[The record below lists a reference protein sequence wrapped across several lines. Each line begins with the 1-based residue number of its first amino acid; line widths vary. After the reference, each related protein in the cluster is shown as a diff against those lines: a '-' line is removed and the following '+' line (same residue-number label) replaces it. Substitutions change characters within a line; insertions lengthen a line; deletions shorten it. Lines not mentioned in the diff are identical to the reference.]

1 MPEIDLFRSH
11 VELPK
16 LLPLTVINPI
26 KISYSKGQ
34 AFKAC
39 ERKFEYA
46 HIELHVNDP
55 KKPGLM
61 PKKKAPALARGSFGH
76 AVMEHAMNE
85 LMPQSFPYS
94 QEACVLAANN
104 AIVWGMSQ
112 PDSNFMPDIM
122 KQIMHFMANVFPVN
136 GWRILAVEQEYML
149 PVGRDEVSGRDI
161 VYPFTV
167 DLVIEINGLIYIV
180 DYKFAADAYS
190 PARIDI
196 EPQIPGYIGA
206 MRALGIPVANGW
218 YVFMRTRKMNNVEEQ
233 VVVKPVRPNE
243 VRVKQSFREHLIT
256 TGKIIKA
263 QNDPSWEPTRNAGNN
278 CDYCDFKEICAIE
291 LRGDDASLMKQIDYL
306 PNDYGYEEL

>member
-1 MPEIDLFRSH
+1 MSEIDLFNHH

-16 LLPLTVINPI
+16 LLPLTVKNPI

-39 ERKFEYA
+39 ERKFKYA

-61 PKKKAPALARGSFGH
+61 PKKKATALARGSFGH

-85 LMPQSFPYS
+85 LMPQDFPYS
-94 QEACVLAANN
+94 QESCVAAANN
-104 AIVWGMSQ
+104 AIVWGMAQ
-112 PDSNFMPDIM
+112 PDNEHMPTIM

-149 PVGRDEVSGRDI
+149 PVGKDPVSGRDV

-180 DYKFAADAYS
+180 DYKFAADDYS
-190 PARIDI
+190 EDRIDI

-206 MRALGIPVANGW
+206 MRALGINVANGW

-243 VRVKQSFREHLIT
+243 IRIKQSFKEHLIT
-256 TGKIIKA
+256 TAKVIKF
-263 QNDPSWEPTRNAGNN
+263 QNEDAEPTRNAGNN
-278 CDYCDFKEICAIE
+278 CDYCDFKKICAIE
-291 LRGDDASLMKQIDYL
+291 LRGEDASLMKQIDFVA
-306 PNDYGYEEL
+306 NEYGYEEV